1 MDAKLKQQIAD
12 LLVEHFYFQRPM
24 QCRCQVADASKDGTY
39 GRPKDW
45 DGRAVYGVYSWAE
58 HVTDLIEEKLKTR
71 L

>member
-1 MDAKLKQQIAD
+1 MDAELKQSIAD
-12 LLVEHFYFQRPM
+12 ILVEHCYMVQPK
-24 QCRCQVADASKDGTY
+24 QCRCQVQEVSKDGTY

-45 DGRAVYGVYSWAE
+45 DGMGVYGVYSWAE